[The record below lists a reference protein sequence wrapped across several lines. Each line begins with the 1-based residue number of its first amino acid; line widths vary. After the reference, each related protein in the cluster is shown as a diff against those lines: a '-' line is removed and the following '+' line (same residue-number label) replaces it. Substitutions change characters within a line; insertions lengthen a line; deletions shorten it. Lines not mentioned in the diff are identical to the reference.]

1 VAGNGPGYVAFIALL
16 GESPGTVGSV
26 RITCRSVTE
35 GEVDVAPAAGLE
47 VLRGADVVPWREF
60 RWRHGQAHYSGLYW
74 SSTTGGHVGY
84 ESRLE
89 LSRLLLADFD
99 PQVVWIVS
107 QPFLLEAVVAGQK
120 RRHVPDFALVDRHG
134 VISVVNVKPVSRL
147 GNPKVAATLAWA
159 EVALASRGWRHE
171 VWSGAPQTV
180 LANVRF
186 LAGYRR
192 RDRFDGEIL
201 DAALEAVGDGGSI
214 GAAEVCCSSVG
225 SPAAVRPAL
234 LHLVW
239 SGVLRADLTCVLSG
253 ETLLERAA

>member
-1 VAGNGPGYVAFIALL
+1 M
-16 GESPGTVGSV
+16 
-26 RITCRSVTE
+26 TE
-35 GEVDVAPAAGLE
+35 GEIDVAPGSGLQ
-47 VLRGADVVPWREF
+47 VLRGGDVVPWREF

-74 SSTTGGHVGY
+74 SSTTGGHVAY

-99 PQVVWIVS
+99 PEVVWIVS
-107 QPFLLEAVVAGQK
+107 QPFLLEAVVAGQT

-134 VISVVNVKPVSRL
+134 VITVVNVKPASRL
-147 GNPKVAATLAWA
+147 VNPKVAATLAWA

-171 VWSGAPQTV
+171 VWTGAPPAV

-192 RDRFDGEIL
+192 RDRFEGEIL
-201 DAALEAVGDGGSI
+201 VAVLEAVADGGSI
-214 GAAEVCCSSVG
+214 GGAEACCSSVG

-239 SGVLRADLTCVLSG
+239 TGALRADVTRVLSG
-253 ETLLERAA
+253 ETLLERAS